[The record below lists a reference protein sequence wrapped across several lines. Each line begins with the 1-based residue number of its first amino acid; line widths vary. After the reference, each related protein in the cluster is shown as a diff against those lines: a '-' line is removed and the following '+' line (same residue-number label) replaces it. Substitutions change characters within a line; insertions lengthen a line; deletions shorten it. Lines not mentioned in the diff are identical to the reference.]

1 MLIIEAL
8 RRAATTRDVCSLM
21 TKYVETLV
29 SCDTTRHLPAG
40 VTSRPVRGVVDT
52 AARLACLL
60 DLQDAGASHTPG
72 STDYGIVEQ
81 ATQLFR
87 EGLNRLNMLN
97 ASNAGTFS
105 FDRAAARTVA

>member
-8 RRAATTRDVCSLM
+8 RRATTTREVCSLM

-29 SCDTTRHLPAG
+29 SCDTARHLPAG
-40 VTSRPVRGVVDT
+40 VTSRPVRGLVDT

-60 DLQDAGASHTPG
+60 DLQDGETPHTPG
-72 STDYGIVEQ
+72 SADYGIVEQ

-87 EGLNRLNMLN
+87 EGLHRLHMLH
-97 ASNAGTFS
+97 AGNVRAFS
-105 FDRAAARTVA
+105 FERSAARAVA

>member
-8 RRAATTRDVCSLM
+8 RRAETAREVCSLM

-40 VTSRPVRGVVDT
+40 VTSRPVRGLVDT

-60 DLQDAGASHTPG
+60 DLQDAEPIHTSA

-81 ATQLFR
+81 AAQLFR
-87 EGLNRLNMLN
+87 EGLNRLNALN
-97 ASNAGTFS
+97 AANDRAFS
-105 FDRAAARTVA
+105 FGAHAARAVA